1 MKSIILIVLLFAL
14 GVAFAALWGL
24 PDWFNPSDY
33 SNYLLYVLIVVAG
46 VSIGAD
52 KSFKRLF
59 KPVSFAFAI
68 FPFVVIAGTLLG
80 SLLGG
85 LMLQNLGTKDALAIG
100 SGLGYYSLSSIII
113 SEARGEALGTVALLA
128 NLIREIFTL
137 LLAPFF
143 VRFLGPLSTI
153 ASGGATSMDTTLPI
167 VVKFSGKNYALLA
180 VYNGVV
186 LSVLV
191 PVLVSLFV

>member
-1 MKSIILIVLLFAL
+1 MRSIFIIVSVFIL
-14 GVAFAALWGL
+14 GVVAAAILGL
-24 PDWFNPSDY
+24 PTWLNTTKISD
-33 SNYLLYVLIVVAG
+33 YLLYTLIVVAG

-59 KPVSFAFAI
+59 QPVSIAFAA
-68 FPFVVIAGTLLG
+68 FPFVVIMGSLLG

-85 LMLQNLGTKDALAIG
+85 FLLTNIDIKESLAIG

-113 SEARGEALGTVALLA
+113 SKASGEALGTVALLA
-128 NLIREIFTL
+128 NLIREVLTL
-137 LLAPFF
+137 LLAPFLVKLF
-143 VRFLGPLSTI
+143 GPLSNI
-153 ASGGATSMDTTLPI
+153 AAGGATSMDTTLPI
-167 VVKFSGKNYALLA
+167 VVKFSGKQYALLSI
-180 VYNGVV
+180 YNGVV